1 MIKVDK
7 RVRRLFQERGGGIG
21 TDMVIL
27 NKSKDG
33 QLNFIPLTLN
43 FINNV

>member
-7 RVRRLFQERGGGIG
+7 GLGGFFKRGGGIG